1 MLVFSTPQYFFLLLI
16 LPLLF
21 VYQNFRKRNRGALLF
36 SHSVWSGNIFK
47 TTQHNVN
54 FFKLLSTILLYI
66 GILSIIIS
74 LAGPSVVGGETN
86 YLSKG
91 IDIII
96 VLDESPS
103 MSAKDFPPINRFES
117 AKDIIQKFID
127 GRENDSV
134 GIVSFAD
141 DAVLRVPLT
150 LDYETVKSSVKNLKI
165 MSMGQGT
172 AIGMGLAVSV
182 LHLKNSTSTSKVIIL
197 LTDGVNNAGEVLPES
212 AAKAAK
218 ELGIK
223 VYTIGIGGVDP
234 VEIEFVNP
242 ETGIVTKADL
252 PAGGFDQTLLEE
264 IAAITGGNFYKASSP
279 GMLETVLQGIDYL
292 ETSKKIIETRIKS
305 RPIYD
310 LFIIISF
317 FSLIGYFILRKGVLG
332 EIL

>member
-1 MLVFSTPQYFFLLLI
+1 MLVFNTPEYFILLLLI
-16 LPLLF
+16 PILF
-21 VYQNFRKRNRGALLF
+21 SYQYLRKKNRGALLF
-36 SHSVWSGNIFK
+36 SHSVWSGNNFRTK
-47 TTQHNVN
+47 LPDVN
-54 FFKLLSTILLYI
+54 ILRLLACFFLYA

-74 LAGPSVVGGETN
+74 LAGPSIVGGENN
-86 YLSKG
+86 YLSRG
-91 IDIII
+91 IDIMV

-103 MSAKDFPPINRFES
+103 MSAKDFPPVNRFES
-117 AKDIIQKFID
+117 AKDIIQKFVE

-134 GIVSFAD
+134 GVVSFGD

-150 LDYETVKSSVKNLKI
+150 LDYETVKNSVENLRI
-165 MSMGQGT
+165 MSMGEGT

-182 LHLKNSTSTSKVIIL
+182 LHLKESRSKSKVVIL
-197 LTDGVNNAGEVLPES
+197 LTDGVNNAGEVLPLS

-223 VYTIGIGGVDP
+223 VYTIGIGGVEP

-242 ETGIVTKADL
+242 ETGITTKADL
-252 PAGGFDQTLLEE
+252 PEGGFDQTLLEQ

-292 ETSKKIIETRIKS
+292 ETSKKIIETRVKS
-305 RPIYD
+305 RPVYE

-317 FSLIGYFILRKGVLG
+317 FSFITYFVIRKGFLG

>member
-1 MLVFSTPQYFFLLLI
+1 
-16 LPLLF
+16 
-21 VYQNFRKRNRGALLF
+21 
-36 SHSVWSGNIFK
+36 
-47 TTQHNVN
+47 
-54 FFKLLSTILLYI
+54 
-66 GILSIIIS
+66 
-74 LAGPSVVGGETN
+74 VGGETN

-317 FSLIGYFILRKGVLG
+317 FSLIGYFILRKGILG

>member
-1 MLVFSTPQYFFLLLI
+1 MLVFNVPQYFLILLI
-16 LPLLF
+16 IPIIF
-21 VYQNFRKRNRGALLF
+21 IYQNLRKGNRSALLF
-36 SHSVWSGNIFK
+36 SHSVWSGNSFYTKQIDVKIFK
-47 TTQHNVN
+47 
-54 FFKLLSTILLYI
+54 FLSSLFMYS
-66 GILSIIIS
+66 GIIAVVTALS
-74 LAGPSVVGGETN
+74 GPAIVGGETN

-91 IDIII
+91 VDIMI

-103 MSAKDFPPINRFES
+103 MSAKDFPPVNRFES

-150 LDYETVKSSVKNLKI
+150 LDYETVKRSVEELKI
-165 MSMGQGT
+165 MDLGQGT

-182 LHLKNSTSTSKVIIL
+182 LHLENSIAESKVIIL

-223 VYTIGIGGVDP
+223 VYTIGIGGSEP
-234 VEIEFVNP
+234 VELEFVNP
-242 ETGIVTKADL
+242 ETGIITKADL
-252 PAGGFDQTLLEE
+252 PEGGFDQTLLEE
-264 IAAITGGNFYKASSP
+264 VASITGGNFYKASSP

-292 ETSKKIIETRIKS
+292 ETGKKVVETRIKS
-305 RPIYD
+305 RPIYHI
-310 LFIIISF
+310 FIVVAF
-317 FSLIGYFILRKGVLG
+317 FCFVTYFFIRKGVLG